1 MIPKPQPQPQP
12 QPTLDAFAG
21 EEAHGP
27 ETDWAAQITDAIR
40 GEAAVVRQLRE
51 LAERQGGFV
60 AEGRIDLTRSLLA
73 HRWTLID
80 RIRESERQVREA
92 EAHGMSVGDLPEA
105 VAEEL
110 RGLRAAIREDLR
122 VVRERDAADSAVL
135 RQRRDE
141 AAAELARVNGGQ
153 TLRRAYAAR
162 GPVAPRFGD
171 RMA

>member
-1 MIPKPQPQPQP
+1 MPQSRPEPSIESSVVE
-12 QPTLDAFAG
+12 G
-21 EEAHGP
+21 VRGP
-27 ETDWAAQITDAIR
+27 ETDRVAEITDALR
-40 GEAAVVRQLRE
+40 AEALAVRQLRE

-80 RIRESERQVREA
+80 RIRESERRVREA
-92 EAHGMSVGDLPEA
+92 TADGPGEDDLPEA
-105 VAEEL
+105 VAEEV

-122 VVRERDAADSAVL
+122 LVRARDAADSAVL
-135 RQRRDE
+135 QQRRDE
-141 AAAELARVNGGQ
+141 AAAELARVSGGR
-153 TLRRAYAAR
+153 TVRRAYSAR

>member
-1 MIPKPQPQPQP
+1 MPHSQPQPS
-12 QPTLDAFAG
+12 LDASTA
-21 EEAHGP
+21 ERVPGP
-27 ETDWAAQITDAIR
+27 ETDWAARLTDAVR
-40 GEAAVVRQLRE
+40 VEAVAVRQLRE

-60 AEGRIDLTRSLLA
+60 ADGRIDLTRSLLA

-80 RIRESERQVREA
+80 RIRESERQIREA
-92 EAHGMSVGDLPEA
+92 EAHGTRVDDLPDA

-110 RGLRAAIREDLR
+110 RGLQAAIRKDLG

-135 RQRRDE
+135 QQRRDE
-141 AAAELARVNGGQ
+141 AAAELARVSGGR
-153 TLRRAYAAR
+153 TVRRAYAAR